1 MTALSSGPPDD
12 NIPVTFS
19 WVGILVTAPV
29 AMERK
34 SPILMPFFFAN
45 SIPTTHS
52 LLFSENHRPS
62 IPHHGLVL
70 VTPVLNVPPPG
81 RLTSCSAHVPI
92 SEVSDQFPPMS
103 KACARISTIGA
114 KATILLRQK
123 IVFSLPTSDSGKY
136 APAFTV

>member
-1 MTALSSGPPDD
+1 MTALSSEPPAD

-19 WVGILVTAPV
+19 WAGILVTAP
-29 AMERK
+29 AAIEIR

-62 IPHHGLVL
+62 IRHHGLAF
-70 VTPVLNVPPPG
+70 VTPVLNVPPSE

-92 SEVSDQFPPMS
+92 SEVSDQFPPMGNTR
-103 KACARISTIGA
+103 A
-114 KATILLRQK
+114 
-123 IVFSLPTSDSGKY
+123 
-136 APAFTV
+136 

>member
-19 WVGILVTAPV
+19 WAGILVTAPV
-29 AMERK
+29 VMERK
-34 SPILMPFFFAN
+34 SLILMPFFFAN

-62 IPHHGLVL
+62 IRHHGLAF
-70 VTPVLNVPPPG
+70 VTPVVNVPPSE

-92 SEVSDQFPPMS
+92 SEVSDQSPSMG
-103 KACARISTIGA
+103 KTCA
-114 KATILLRQK
+114 
-123 IVFSLPTSDSGKY
+123 
-136 APAFTV
+136 

>member
-12 NIPVTFS
+12 NMPVTFS
-19 WVGILVTAPV
+19 GVGILVTAPV

-34 SPILMPFFFAN
+34 SPILTPFFFAN

-62 IPHHGLVL
+62 IRHHGSVFA
-70 VTPVLNVPPPG
+70 TPVLNVLPSG

-92 SEVSDQFPPMS
+92 SEVSDQFPP
-103 KACARISTIGA
+103 K
-114 KATILLRQK
+114 
-123 IVFSLPTSDSGKY
+123 GKTW
-136 APAFTV
+136 A